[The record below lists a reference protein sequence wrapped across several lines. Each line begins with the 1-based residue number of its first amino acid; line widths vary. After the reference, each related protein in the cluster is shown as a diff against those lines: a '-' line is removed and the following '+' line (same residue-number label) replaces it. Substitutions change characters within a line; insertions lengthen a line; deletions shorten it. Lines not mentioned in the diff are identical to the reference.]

1 MKRYFA
7 RIAAI
12 GLMMAVITATPI
24 CTNLAAAQTA
34 KSPAYTTTVAYV
46 TEFYPL
52 WFTFNQTR
60 LVTDNQLV
68 GPVRISPIYRY
79 VVAINDDTLYA
90 STYANVADQP
100 LVVTIPTT
108 SVTYSILT
116 LDAYGDIFETG
127 IASGTPGTY
136 ALTGPGWTGTLP
148 PGVIP
153 IPVPVNFFALIFRA
167 DKFSNNVDQTELAE
181 IFRTSLKAQVLSNYM
196 ANPKAGGTKIRPEIL
211 FFPSFKLA
219 ADSLIANHPVTFL
232 KQLQQAVAS
241 SNTPTLSAEQALLS
255 ETFNGLF
262 NEDESNPDFAAGA
275 QAALALIVQVYQ
287 THTGSTNWT
296 NFQDIGA
303 WGDHVIERSSITEFC
318 QFCNGRKT
326 AAYFHAFKDS
336 NGDALDGSNPKGYVL
351 TFSAQQLPQAARF
364 WSVTAYT
371 PDTIEL
377 IRNPANKYVVASYT
391 PGLVTNNG
399 SVSIFI
405 AQQLPPGA
413 PEPNWLPVSS
423 GPFNIMLRVYGP
435 QGTVTQG
442 LYIPPAI
449 VPVQ

>member
-1 MKRYFA
+1 VKRYFT
-7 RIAAI
+7 RIAVI
-12 GLMMAVITATPI
+12 GLVMAVITATPI
-24 CTNLAAAQTA
+24 WTNLAAAQA
-34 KSPAYTTTVAYV
+34 AESPAFTTTVAYV

-60 LVTDNQLV
+60 LGPGNQLV
-68 GPVRISPIYRY
+68 GPVRISPLYHY
-79 VVAINDDTLYA
+79 VVAINDDTLY
-90 STYANVADQP
+90 SSVYANVEDQP
-100 LVVTIPTT
+100 LVVTIPPTK
-108 SVTYSILT
+108 VTYSILT
-116 LDAYGDIFETG
+116 LDPYGDIFATG
-127 IASGTPGTY
+127 IAPGPGTY

-148 PGVIP
+148 PGVTP
-153 IPVPVNFFALIFRA
+153 VPVPVNSFALIFRA

-181 IFRTSLKAQVLSNYM
+181 LFRRSLRAQVLSDYV
-196 ANPKAGGTKIRPEIL
+196 ANPKGGLTKILPEFV

-232 KQLQQAVAS
+232 KSLQKAVAS
-241 SNTPTLSAEQALLS
+241 SKTPTLSAYQAQLS
-255 ETFNGLF
+255 EEFNALF
-262 NEDESNPDFAAGA
+262 NEDQSNPDFAAGA
-275 QAALALIVQVYQ
+275 RAAHALIVQTYQ
-287 THTGSTNWT
+287 THTGPTNWT

-303 WGDHVIERSSITEFC
+303 WGDHVTERSSITEFC
-318 QFCNGRKT
+318 QFCNGRGT

-336 NGDALDGSNPKGYVL
+336 NGNALDGSNPNGYVL
-351 TFSAQQLPQAARF
+351 TFSAEQLPQAARF

-377 IRNPANKYVVASYT
+377 VSNPANKYVVASYT

-405 AQQLPPGA
+405 AQELPPGA
-413 PEPNWLPVSS
+413 PEPNWLPVPN

-442 LYIPPAI
+442 LYIPPPI
-449 VPVQ
+449 VPAQ